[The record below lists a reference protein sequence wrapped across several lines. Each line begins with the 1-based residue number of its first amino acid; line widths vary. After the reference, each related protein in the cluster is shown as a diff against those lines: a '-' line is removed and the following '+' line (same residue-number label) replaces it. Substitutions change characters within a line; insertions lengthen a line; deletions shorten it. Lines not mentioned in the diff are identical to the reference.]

1 MKSSHDEF
9 CPVKLPSRRTNLHYY
24 NLLKVRKVDRT
35 IPMALGDDSATRTA
49 KVLSLP
55 TRAAILSLLLRT
67 GPKTVKEIS
76 DAFQIHPNVARAHL
90 DLMVDAGFLATETR
104 RRNKGRP
111 AKVYFT
117 WEGEAGAL
125 EEAGIDVP
133 DTPGAPEAV
142 NDLEVE
148 LRILER
154 TLSDA
159 HAQLARIR
167 ELMDEAK
174 RSKPETAE

>member
-1 MKSSHDEF
+1 
-9 CPVKLPSRRTNLHYY
+9 
-24 NLLKVRKVDRT
+24 
-35 IPMALGDDSATRTA
+35 MARLGDDSATRTA

-76 DAFQIHPNVARAHL
+76 DVFQIHPNVARAQL
-90 DLMVDAGFLATETR
+90 DLMVEAGFLATETR
-104 RRNKGRP
+104 RRTKGRP

-125 EEAGIDVP
+125 AEAGVDVEGRPPAEEA
-133 DTPGAPEAV
+133 
-142 NDLEVE
+142 NDLEIE

-154 TLSDA
+154 TLTDA
-159 HAQLARIR
+159 QQQLMRIR
-167 ELMDEAK
+167 DLMEE
-174 RSKPETAE
+174 SKAIKQLPDPDQ